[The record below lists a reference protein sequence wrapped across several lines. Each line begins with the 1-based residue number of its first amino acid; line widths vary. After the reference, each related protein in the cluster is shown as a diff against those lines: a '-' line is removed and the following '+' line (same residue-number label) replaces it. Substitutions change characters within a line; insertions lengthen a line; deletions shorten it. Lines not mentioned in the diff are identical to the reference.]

1 MLVCLGTCIGKF
13 CRHSRD
19 VLIKDFHTRV
29 MFVSHG
35 SHGFDVIVNVS
46 EVRF

>member
-1 MLVCLGTCIGKF
+1 MLVHIGTCIGKF
-13 CRHSRD
+13 CKHIIY
-19 VLIKDFHTRV
+19 VFIQGFHIRL

-35 SHGFDVIVNVS
+35 SHGFDVILNVF